1 MVKKI
6 PPPAEKC
13 HFGVFG
19 LYRPQFFALRGN
31 KGCFCAYLGE
41 PVLDFGVRIEKYLQM
56 NKLEANKV
64 RF

>member
-1 MVKKI
+1 MVKKFFYVT
-6 PPPAEKC
+6 EKC

-19 LYRPQFFALRGN
+19 LYRPQIFALRGN

-41 PVLDFGVRIEKYLQM
+41 PVLDCGVRIEKYLQM
-56 NKLEANKV
+56 NKLETNKV